1 MDEIISKA
9 IDRGVTLG
17 AWDMAKRISIIIELS
32 KAGDDITLDDI
43 KMLCHDAIA
52 EYKAL
57 K

>member
-43 KMLCHDAIA
+43 KMLCDDAIA

>member
-17 AWDMAKRISIIIELS
+17 AWDMAKKINIIIELS
-32 KAGDDITLDDI
+32 KAGDAITLDDI
-43 KMLCHDAIA
+43 KMLCDDAIE